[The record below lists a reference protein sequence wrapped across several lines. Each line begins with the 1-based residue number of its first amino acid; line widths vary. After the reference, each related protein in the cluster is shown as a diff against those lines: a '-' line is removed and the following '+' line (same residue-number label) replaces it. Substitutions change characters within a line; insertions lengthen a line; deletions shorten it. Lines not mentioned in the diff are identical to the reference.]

1 MDTRMLHAF
10 CVVAEQ
16 ASLTRA
22 AAALGETQSTLSRR
36 IAALES
42 ELGGRLFHR
51 TGRGVVPTELGERM
65 APRARAAIAGLEAL
79 ADEARGERESPS
91 GHVDLAIVPGMSRPL
106 IGQLCGWLGT
116 AHPRLRLRA
125 VEGYSGQVEEWLASG
140 RIDVGVFN
148 RYGRGRVRDAE
159 MLLQSD
165 VMLVTARGRHPLPRG
180 AEVAFRL
187 LRDLPLA
194 LPPRPNAL
202 VARLGDIAARQGF
215 SLHLAFELGSSA
227 LIHDAV
233 RHAGAATLVPEQVV
247 RRDYPG
253 AQFDVRRVVKPSLEQ
268 KAWLA
273 LTTHRPAGAAA
284 RLVAQAMRRMAA
296 GAPP

>member
-1 MDTRMLHAF
+1 MLHAF

-36 IAALES
+36 IAALEV
-42 ELGGRLFHR
+42 ELHGRLFHR
-51 TGRGVVPTELGERM
+51 TGRGVVLTELGERLV
-65 APRARAAIAGLEAL
+65 PRARAAIAGFEAL
-79 ADEARGERESPS
+79 AGEARGERESPS
-91 GHVDLAIVPGMSRPL
+91 GAVDLAVVPGMSRPL
-106 IGQLCGWLGT
+106 VSQLCAWLGE
-116 AHPRLRLRA
+116 AHPRIRLRA
-125 VEGYSGQVEEWLASG
+125 VEAYSGQVEEWLASG
-140 RIDVGVFN
+140 RIDIGIFN

-159 MLLQSD
+159 MLLQSH
-165 VMLVTARGRHPLPRG
+165 VMLVTARGRNAPPQG
-180 AEVAFRL
+180 AEIAFRW
-187 LRDLPLA
+187 LRDLPLV

-215 SLHLAFELGSSA
+215 ALHLDFELGSSA

-233 RHAGAATLVPEQVV
+233 RHAGVATLVPEQVV
-247 RRDYPG
+247 RRDYPA

-284 RLVAQAMRRMAA
+284 RLVAQAMRRLASGAA
-296 GAPP
+296 P